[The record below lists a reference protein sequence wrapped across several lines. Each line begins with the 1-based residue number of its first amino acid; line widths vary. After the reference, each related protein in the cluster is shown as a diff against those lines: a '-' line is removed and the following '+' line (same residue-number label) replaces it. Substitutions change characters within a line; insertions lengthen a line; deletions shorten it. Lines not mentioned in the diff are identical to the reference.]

1 MSPAGP
7 GRAGRR
13 DHVDTPAPGKQVGG
27 RGPRL
32 GAGGSRPR
40 GCTERV
46 RNGSGAGLE
55 ELEAEVAPEG
65 GGAGT
70 ERCSPAT

>member
-1 MSPAGP
+1 M
-7 GRAGRR
+7 
-13 DHVDTPAPGKQVGG
+13 
-27 RGPRL
+27 